1 MKIKVEFPL
10 LSNKFSGVEI
20 TGDVKRYGI
29 GAIKIDEKPILTS
42 EITVTGVVESN
53 TPNEEPKLQFKYTE
67 DYNPDETFSSFMDRA
82 EKYARAMI
90 ERIKAAQ

>member
-29 GAIKIDEKPILTS
+29 GAIKISEKPILTS
-42 EITVTGVVESN
+42 EITVT
-53 TPNEEPKLQFKYTE
+53 
-67 DYNPDETFSSFMDRA
+67 
-82 EKYARAMI
+82 
-90 ERIKAAQ
+90 

>member
-29 GAIKIDEKPILTS
+29 GAIKISEKPIGYLLIS
-42 EITVTGVVESN
+42 
-53 TPNEEPKLQFKYTE
+53 
-67 DYNPDETFSSFMDRA
+67 
-82 EKYARAMI
+82 
-90 ERIKAAQ
+90 

>member
-29 GAIKIDEKPILTS
+29 GAIKISEKPAIVPRIFLLILLIILTS
-42 EITVTGVVESN
+42 LYTIILN
-53 TPNEEPKLQFKYTE
+53 FKSTSWALNLSIIYI
-67 DYNPDETFSSFMDRA
+67 A
-82 EKYARAMI
+82 I
-90 ERIKAAQ
+90 